1 MPCQGVCWGSNDVT
15 PSAQG
20 VTFEEVPMISE
31 PQVLCV
37 RLCDTATTAH
47 WWTPQALNKASI
59 FGGARRE
66 PAAAEAYWLMFL
78 ALNTNRDKWLWTAVY
93 ICVILL

>member
-1 MPCQGVCWGSNDVT
+1 MRHAKGVRWGSNDVT

-37 RLCDTATTAH
+37 RLCDTSATT
-47 WWTPQALNKASI
+47 Q
-59 FGGARRE
+59 
-66 PAAAEAYWLMFL
+66 
-78 ALNTNRDKWLWTAVY
+78 
-93 ICVILL
+93 

>member
-1 MPCQGVCWGSNDVT
+1 
-15 PSAQG
+15 
-20 VTFEEVPMISE
+20 MISE

-37 RLCDTATTAH
+37 RLCDTATTTH
-47 WWTPQALNKASI
+47 WWTPQALNKATI

-93 ICVILL
+93 ICVILLEYLVIVCVCVCLLGMFMS